1 MPFAADSVLVS
12 RGGRLSRNARKYS
25 GVSTTL
31 GNFVAATTVRV
42 TGGGACAGWAT
53 ADPAKTP
60 ATKSMMP
67 VPVNRMMISR
77 IPHDRPNRGQR
88 HLVLAQSASRR
99 VGRVNPRL
107 VSGLPPPT
115 GLLRA

>member
-42 TGGGACAGWAT
+42 TAGGACAGWAT

-60 ATKSMMP
+60 ATNSMMP
-67 VPVNRMMISR
+67 VPGNRMMISP
-77 IPHDRPNRGQR
+77 ITHDRPDPCQR
-88 HLVLAQSASRR
+88 QLVLTPIASRG
-99 VGRVNPRL
+99 VGP
-107 VSGLPPPT
+107 G
-115 GLLRA
+115 G